1 LEGNSLKAPPGTTVL
16 VVDDDLDIRE
26 AMADALEAEG
36 YRVATASDG
45 LDALR
50 WLRSQPDESVP
61 ASLIL
66 LDLMM
71 PNMDGVA
78 FRREQVQDGKLQSI
92 PVVLLSADMSV
103 EDKAKA
109 MQAAGYVTKPVE
121 LEVLLEVIQRHLS
134 SNGRL

>member
-1 LEGNSLKAPPGTTVL
+1 MPGKTVL
-16 VVDDDLDIRE
+16 VVDDDRDIRE

-50 WLRSQPDESVP
+50 WLRSQPDGP
-61 ASLIL
+61 RASLIL

-71 PNMDGVA
+71 PNMDGVE
-78 FRREQVQDGKLQSI
+78 FRREQVRDQALQSI
-92 PVVLLSADMSV
+92 PVILLSADMSV
-103 EDKAKA
+103 GDKARA

-121 LEVLLEVIQRHLS
+121 LDVLLDVIQQHLS
-134 SNGRL
+134 

>member
-1 LEGNSLKAPPGTTVL
+1 LKAPPDKTVL
-16 VVDDDLDIRE
+16 VVDDDRDIRE

-50 WLRSQPDESVP
+50 WLRSQPDDASL

-78 FRREQVQDGKLQSI
+78 FRREQSLDRKLRSI

-103 EDKAKA
+103 REKARA
-109 MQAAGYVTKPVE
+109 IEAAAYVMKPVE
-121 LEVLLEVIQRHLS
+121 LEVLLEVIQQHLS
-134 SNGRL
+134 PGAAHSH

>member
-1 LEGNSLKAPPGTTVL
+1 LEGNSLKAPPGKTVL
-16 VVDDDLDIRE
+16 VVDDDRDIRE

-50 WLRSQPDESVP
+50 WLRSQPDESAP

-78 FRREQVQDGKLQSI
+78 FRRELAQDGKLQSI

-103 EDKAKA
+103 GDKAKA

-134 SNGRL
+134 SSGRP

>member
-1 LEGNSLKAPPGTTVL
+1 LKAPPGKTVL
-16 VVDDDLDIRE
+16 VVDDDRDIRE

-50 WLRSQPDESVP
+50 WLRAQPDEASL

-78 FRREQVQDGKLQSI
+78 FRREQAQDGKLRSI
-92 PVVLLSADMSV
+92 PVVLLSADMGV
-103 EDKAKA
+103 GEKARA
-109 MQAAGYVTKPVE
+109 MQAAGYVMKPVE
-121 LEVLLEVIQRHLS
+121 LEVLLEVIQQHLS
-134 SNGRL
+134 TNGRS

>member
-1 LEGNSLKAPPGTTVL
+1 MPGKTIL
-16 VVDDDLDIRE
+16 VVDDDRDIRE

-50 WLRSQPDESVP
+50 WLRSQPDGAR

-71 PNMDGVA
+71 PNMDGVE
-78 FRREQVQDGKLQSI
+78 FRREQARDPRLQSI
-92 PVVLLSADMSV
+92 PVILLSADMSV
-103 EDKAKA
+103 GEKARA

-121 LEVLLEVIQRHLS
+121 LDVLLDVIQQHLT
-134 SNGRL
+134 